1 MLAELARARLANG
14 DASIANTVQ
23 MGATV
28 TYEAEGRTRQVTLV
42 YPAEANIDAGCISVA
57 TPIGTA
63 LLGLA
68 QGQSIEWTA
77 RDGRRQQLTILSV
90 TPERHRRPRRRKRR
104 APGVPP
110 RTARPRGGSG
120 AAGHDDLV
128 ESLADRLTLAEDRGV
143 LLARRR

>member
-1 MLAELARARLANG
+1 MSRLLPEIVIRAADEDRLAELANGLLDTRPELGEGLLAELARARTVSD
-14 DASIANTVQ
+14 DAQTANTVQ

-28 TYEAEGRTRQVTLV
+28 TYETEGRTRQVTLV

-68 QGQSIEWTA
+68 VGQSIEWTA

-90 TPERHRRPRRRKRR
+90 TQ
-104 APGVPP
+104 
-110 RTARPRGGSG
+110 GGAD
-120 AAGHDDLV
+120 AA
-128 ESLADRLTLAEDRGV
+128 A
-143 LLARRR
+143 